1 MTLRS
6 ASILLLATAIVPAS
20 LPAQRVQG
28 MQVGLSSRSASVSTM
43 PIVRLPDSVRTQWRK
58 GMIIGGVAG
67 FAIGVAAN
75 GFEKALGDDPFRRFS
90 YATLFIS
97 MALFAIIG
105 GLIGSGLHSS

>member
-1 MTLRS
+1 MTMRS
-6 ASILLLATAIVPAS
+6 AVILLIATAIVPAS
-20 LPAQRVQG
+20 LPAQRVRG
-28 MQVGLSSRSASVSTM
+28 MQVGLSSRSASASTI
-43 PIVRLPDSVRTQWRK
+43 PVARLPDSVRTQWRT

-67 FAIGVAAN
+67 LAIGVAAN

-90 YATLFIS
+90 YSTLLIS